1 MANYED
7 YKRFLSSSPEDTQ
20 RYEIVV
26 FKHSKLSRTYYF
38 VIDSSSLTATL
49 EGQEITFEP
58 ASIAST
64 NAINSNDLDQSAS
77 FTVADVFNE
86 LDDELA
92 RIPLDDTESLIVGS
106 GIYLDSDLS
115 APVEYTEYDIKDIV
129 QEKGVFT
136 VNAGAPDLNS
146 DQCGQVF
153 DLDTWPMLRGL

>member
-1 MANYED
+1 MASYDD
-7 YKRFLSSSPEDTQ
+7 YKRFLSSNPEDTQ
-20 RYEIVV
+20 RYEIVI

-58 ASIAST
+58 ASIATT

-92 RIPLDDTESLIVGS
+92 RIPLNDTESLIVGS

-115 APVEYTEYDIKDIV
+115 APVEYVEYDIKDIV
-129 QEKGVFT
+129 QEKGLFT
-136 VNAGAPDLNS
+136 VNAGAPDLNA